1 MRYATFWQRSL
12 GSLVDVLLVGLPSV
26 AITKLVVPWSGL
38 AAVLLLFALSALWDL
53 YEVYFHARWGQTLG
67 KMVARARVVTY
78 DGFPISWRHAL
89 LRSSVG
95 MALTLFFVLGR
106 TAALCTIP
114 RSEYAGLGWIEL
126 RVLLDQADPAYSY
139 LLGHVSEVWYYSE
152 LVVMLLNRERRAMH
166 DFIAGT
172 AVIDLRPP
180 RRWKHSGK
188 LKLLGGVTAELE
200 P

>member
-12 GSLVDVLLVGLPSV
+12 GVLVDVLLFLLAFV
-26 AITKLVVPWSGL
+26 AIAKLVASRSGL
-38 AAVLLLFALSALWDL
+38 AAVLLVLALSALWHL
-53 YEVYFHARWGQTLG
+53 YEVCFHARWGQTLG

-78 DGFPISWRHAL
+78 DGLSISWKHAL

-95 MALTLFFVLGR
+95 MALTLFRVLGR
-106 TAALCTIP
+106 TAALCTI
-114 RSEYAGLGWIEL
+114 SQVEYAGLSWVEL
-126 RVLLDQADPAYSY
+126 SELLDEADPAYFY
-139 LLGHVSEVWYYSE
+139 LLRHVSQVWGWSE

-172 AVIDLRPP
+172 AVIDLRPA
-180 RRWKHSGK
+180 RRRKHGTK
-188 LKLLGGVTAELE
+188 VKLLGGVTAELE